1 MKLFYHKTEEEEYY
15 SLTQIDKTKA
25 VYRLII
31 GERS

>member
-1 MKLFYHKTEEEEYY
+1 MKLFHHKTEDEEYY
-15 SLTQIDKTKA
+15 SPAQIDKTKA

>member
-1 MKLFYHKTEEEEYY
+1 MRIFYHKTEDEEYY
-15 SLTQIDKTKA
+15 SSAQIDKTKA